1 MYNQSAQETSQ
12 DQHNNSDE
20 TYTDSFSDTQH
31 KDKSFHLF
39 DRYVSNMAALKLY
52 RITDMFNETA
62 GQMDHPEHWFH
73 FSSITFI
80 PNAKIKYSKV
90 GGPDDGSVYFEPSL
104 LPMIGKT
111 LATNNVIRIQITV
124 KNIESRLLRDFYV
137 YTEMIVSIESTYSDS
152 SSITVIA
159 NMRLFMNKYFKIEW
173 ADIKPQAFIPN
184 VGWQAIEEVLYKNPS
199 MINTFRSLS
208 RDDNSNANFNS
219 IGANMMNDYS
229 SQNNA
234 EKFEAIT
241 KFRSNFEVFRNV
253 SIYGT
258 HDDIMR
264 VMQIGN
270 VVSAMK
276 NIQEYQRLHNIV
288 SPIEAFMK
296 TAKEF
301 KERQK
306 EEDKC
311 TFKEMSGL
319 KTPDKKRARNTNED
333 HDTIYVDSSTP
344 SPESAP
350 QTSSEYFKQE
360 PGTKRRKTK

>member
-1 MYNQSAQETSQ
+1 
-12 DQHNNSDE
+12 
-20 TYTDSFSDTQH
+20 
-31 KDKSFHLF
+31 
-39 DRYVSNMAALKLY
+39 
-52 RITDMFNETA
+52 
-62 GQMDHPEHWFH
+62 
-73 FSSITFI
+73 
-80 PNAKIKYSKV
+80 
-90 GGPDDGSVYFEPSL
+90 
-104 LPMIGKT
+104 
-111 LATNNVIRIQITV
+111 
-124 KNIESRLLRDFYV
+124 
-137 YTEMIVSIESTYSDS
+137 
-152 SSITVIA
+152 
-159 NMRLFMNKYFKIEW
+159 
-173 ADIKPQAFIPN
+173 
-184 VGWQAIEEVLYKNPS
+184 

-319 KTPDKKRARNTNED
+319 KTPDRKRARNTNED